1 MPPNAEHPPRIS
13 ILNTRAIILGLAGSA
28 ALLAVLGFSRL
39 FNTTLMVPV
48 VTVREIEFATLTPP
62 PPPPPEEPPPEM
74 QPPPPPALTQISAVP
89 DPTRVP
95 VPKAELPMAL
105 ETPVEDFFA
114 DLAPAPLP
122 TPPKPTPRPPV
133 RPPAPPSHYDA
144 NQLDGVPRLLSHGS
158 TTFPSSLARRGVR
171 QGTVVLEVEI
181 ATNGSVRVRRVVSST
196 HQELV
201 AAARRV
207 AAGARFT
214 SPKYR
219 GKTVK
224 ALMRWPITIE
234 K

>member
-1 MPPNAEHPPRIS
+1 M
-13 ILNTRAIILGLAGSA
+13 NTHAFLLGLAGA
-28 ALLAVLGFSRL
+28 AVLLAVLGFSRL
-39 FNTTLMVPV
+39 FNTTLQAPDM
-48 VTVREIEFATLTPP
+48 TVREVEFATLTPP
-62 PPPPPEEPPPEM
+62 PPPPLEEPPPALL
-74 QPPPPPALTQISAVP
+74 PPPPPALAQISALP
-89 DPTRVP
+89 DATRVP

-114 DLAPAPLP
+114 DLAPPPLP
-122 TPPKPTPRPPV
+122 APPQVKPPVRRPV

-144 NQLDGVPRLLSHGS
+144 NQLDGVPQLLAHGS
-158 TTFPSSLARRGVR
+158 TIFPSSLARRGVR
-171 QGTVVLEVEI
+171 RGTVVLEVEI
-181 ATNGSVRVRRVVSST
+181 ATSGSVRVRRVVSAT

-214 SPKYR
+214 TPKHK
-219 GKTVK
+219 GKAVK